1 MAIKYKSRWEE
12 IEKVEIDRET
22 DTSVWLKGE
31 KYSVRKNTSWDNYHD
46 TFEEAKDFI
55 RQRELREIQNL
66 ESSIEYHREKIKKIE
81 AIEAF

>member
-31 KYSVRKNTSWDNYHD
+31 KHSVRKNTSWDNYHD
-46 TFEEAKDFI
+46 TFEEAKEFLRQQELKDI
-55 RQRELREIQNL
+55 RNY
-66 ESSIEYHREKIKKIE
+66 ESSIEYHRDKLKKIE